1 MTGLLIRGMII
12 GILFGIPA
20 GAVGVMTIQRTI
32 SYGAK
37 AGLLTGLGSS
47 AADCLYTCMAA
58 FGLTFLSDILLKYQ
72 KGIAVA
78 GSIFI
83 LYMGAVLIG
92 KKEKQEVQEGKLSL
106 SGMFFSSFVVGITN
120 PAAILTFL
128 FAFSWMGIGEQAG
141 GFQGI
146 GLVCGV
152 FTGTYLWWGML
163 TGLTCFLKRRAG
175 KLEVQKIN
183 RIFGGM
189 LAALGVVIFVK
200 AML

>member
-47 AADCLYTCMAA
+47 AADGLYTCMAA

-72 KGIAVA
+72 KGITLA

-83 LYMGAVLIG
+83 LYMGAALIG

-128 FAFSWMGIGEQAG
+128 FAFSWMGVGEQAG

-189 LAALGVVIFVK
+189 LAALGAVIFVK

>member
-72 KGIAVA
+72 KGITVA

-189 LAALGVVIFVK
+189 MAALGAVIFVK
-200 AML
+200 ALL

>member
-32 SYGAK
+32 SYGTK

-72 KGIAVA
+72 KGITVA

-189 LAALGVVIFVK
+189 LAALGAVIFVN
-200 AML
+200 ALL

>member
-32 SYGAK
+32 SYGTK

-72 KGIAVA
+72 KGITVA

-189 LAALGVVIFVK
+189 LVALGAVIFVN
-200 AML
+200 ALL